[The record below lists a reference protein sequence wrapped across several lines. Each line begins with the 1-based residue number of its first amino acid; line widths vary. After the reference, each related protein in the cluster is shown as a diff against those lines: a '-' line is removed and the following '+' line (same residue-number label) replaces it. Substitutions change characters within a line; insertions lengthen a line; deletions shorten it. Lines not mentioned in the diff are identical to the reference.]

1 MASGSLVESTGV
13 GYSTIY
19 VRNWRESS
27 EDGEMSIRLSR
38 EMQLTREEF
47 LRELPGAV
55 GNMEHR
61 LQGSKVIVGDGDRRI
76 EIGLVDE
83 GIRDLGSLHLPME
96 KIDFEFHG
104 YNQDEIN
111 SFMHHFDVCTQ
122 RGGG

>member
-1 MASGSLVESTGV
+1 
-13 GYSTIY
+13 
-19 VRNWRESS
+19 
-27 EDGEMSIRLSR
+27 MSIRLSR

-61 LQGSKVIVGDGDRRI
+61 LQGSKVIIGDGDRRI
-76 EIGLVDE
+76 EIGLANE

-96 KIDFEFHG
+96 KIDFEFYG
-104 YNQDEIN
+104 YNQDEVN